1 MRRPFWHRYRLFK
14 PAANDDPGASERV
27 VDAVTGD
34 SVRVRAR
41 GEPPYPVDGETEKRE
56 EGPYTDAIVRLIL
69 QQRLS
74 EPAGDAGDTGALEA
88 AAGVISRAFASA
100 TPMIGDAPAPMFMPP
115 MLAAEVARDVVV
127 RGESLLLQVSGVLV
141 RASHWEIRGAT
152 ADSDRWI
159 YRAQVAAPDGM
170 AVVSRRGNDVAHPRY
185 SSDAERPWFGIAPME
200 RATSAG
206 ALAGAAEKRIG
217 EEAAAS
223 VGHLLPIPRGG
234 DDEDV
239 DGLKSDLTQLK
250 GRTAVVE
257 TTAAGWGEGRV
268 AAPQSDYKPQRIGAN
283 WPSTAPQIYSA
294 SQQSVLAALGV
305 PVELLTTADGT
316 GQREAWR
323 RCLHGTIEPLG
334 RIIAAEVSKLA
345 AGPVTFDFDRLAASD
360 IAGRA
365 RAFQS
370 MVGEGMM
377 TVEEAAKK
385 AGLLDEE

>member
-1 MRRPFWHRYRLFK
+1 MRLPFLHRYMLRRS
-14 PAANDDPGASERV
+14 PRNGGDGVEERV

-34 SVRVRAR
+34 SARVRAP
-41 GEPPYPVDGETEKRE
+41 GEPPLEKRD

-69 QQRLS
+69 AQRTA
-74 EPAGDAGDTGALEA
+74 ETAGDAGDTGALEA

-100 TPMIGDAPAPMFMPP
+100 TPMIAGTSAPWFLPP
-115 MLAAEVARDVVV
+115 GLMASVARDVVV
-127 RGESLLLQVSGVLV
+127 RGEALLVQVSGAMV

-152 ADSDRWI
+152 ADENRWQ
-159 YRAQVAAPDGM
+159 YRAQVSAPDGM
-170 AVVSRRGNDVAHPRY
+170 AIVTRRGNDVAHPRY

-200 RATSAG
+200 RATAAG

-223 VGHLLPIPRGG
+223 VGHLLPIPRAG
-234 DDEDV
+234 DDDDV
-239 DGLKSDLTQLK
+239 DALKQDLGQLRGK
-250 GRTAVVE
+250 TAIVE
-257 TTAAGWGEGRV
+257 TTQAGWGEGRA

-283 WPSTAPQIYSA
+283 WPSTAPMIYSA
-294 SQQSVLAALGV
+294 SQQTVLAALGV
-305 PVELLTTADGT
+305 PVELLTVADGT

-334 RIIAAEVSKLA
+334 RIIAGECSKLA
-345 AGPVTFDFDRLAASD
+345 SGQVTFDFDRLAASD

-377 TVEEAAKK
+377 TIDEAAKK
-385 AGLLDEE
+385 AGLLDEG